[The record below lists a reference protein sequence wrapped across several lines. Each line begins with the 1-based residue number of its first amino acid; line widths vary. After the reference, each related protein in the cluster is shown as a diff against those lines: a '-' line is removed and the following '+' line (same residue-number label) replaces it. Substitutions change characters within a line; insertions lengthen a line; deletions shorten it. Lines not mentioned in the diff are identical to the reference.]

1 MRRSRCLDQI
11 RCAIPA
17 LTPPAHTRAALA
29 LLQIDQPAT
38 AEHRCPRRGKAGCS
52 FLCVVPKKQKN
63 PGKFTPLGLAF
74 CFQPLLIQS
83 PESTLSAISD
93 TLCLAGLAGLAKD
106 GHKPDKLDTW
116 KYAPESDG
124 WYRIHNALRGEMF
137 KFEAVLEK
145 LA

>member
-1 MRRSRCLDQI
+1 MISVSVTLINPTYRFSRF
-11 RCAIPA
+11 
-17 LTPPAHTRAALA
+17 PP
-29 LLQIDQPAT
+29 
-38 AEHRCPRRGKAGCS
+38 
-52 FLCVVPKKQKN
+52 
-63 PGKFTPLGLAF
+63 F

>member
-1 MRRSRCLDQI
+1 MTFR
-11 RCAIPA
+11 
-17 LTPPAHTRAALA
+17 
-29 LLQIDQPAT
+29 
-38 AEHRCPRRGKAGCS
+38 
-52 FLCVVPKKQKN
+52 
-63 PGKFTPLGLAF
+63 FTPLGLAF